1 MGLVHAGVA
10 RASLGHRRNRQRSCC
25 CCVRKM
31 ADRFSRFNE
40 ERDFQVIAVRGA
52 AVLTC
57 VSVVHTGRGEIK
69 LPTTKD
75 CNKLCAGSF

>member
-1 MGLVHAGVA
+1 
-10 RASLGHRRNRQRSCC
+10 
-25 CCVRKM
+25 M

-40 ERDFQVIAVRGA
+40 ERDFQVIAVRGV

-57 VSVVHTGRGEIK
+57 VSVVHTGRWEIK

-75 CNKLCAGSF
+75 FNKLRAGSF